1 MRVYARG
8 GDRMADTRA
17 VAVKIRQLLLEI
29 EEGREIDADEVRRL
43 KRIKIPPWVHTTAQG
58 VLAGYDERERALRRE
73 DGAPVVLQEYRRIN
87 RAIDNAVL
95 AATEDCSQRV
105 TDMLLR
111 DMIERQGYY
120 GSLLA
125 DMMSEYKYYE
135 YKRTATVYV
144 AAKLYLI

>member
-1 MRVYARG
+1 
-8 GDRMADTRA
+8 MADTRA

-95 AATEDCSQRV
+95 AATEDCSPKIAARLRQ
-105 TDMLLR
+105 DMV
-111 DMIERQGYY
+111 ERRGYY
-120 GSLLA
+120 NSLLA
-125 DMMSEYKYYE
+125 DVMSERKYYE
-135 YKRTATVYV
+135 LKRTATVYLV
-144 AAKLYLI
+144 ANLYLL